1 MRLLIRMNAYY
12 VPSLSLNPVIQL
24 LTWRFWIILHSKS
37 RINILISD
45 LKLRFLFRLLATP
58 ATKSYSVQERA
69 YVIEVLIFIYLSSK
83 LDVMTF

>member
-1 MRLLIRMNAYY
+1 MLRAQLVTQSSNGGSGLFYI
-12 VPSLSLNPVIQL
+12 LNQE
-24 LTWRFWIILHSKS
+24 
-37 RINILISD
+37 INILISG

>member
-1 MRLLIRMNAYY
+1 MLRNQLVTQSSNGGSGLFYI
-12 VPSLSLNPVIQL
+12 LNQE
-24 LTWRFWIILHSKS
+24 
-37 RINILISD
+37 INILISG

>member
-1 MRLLIRMNAYY
+1 MLRAQLVTQSSNGGSGLFYI
-12 VPSLSLNPVIQL
+12 LNQE
-24 LTWRFWIILHSKS
+24 
-37 RINILISD
+37 INILISG

-69 YVIEVLIFIYLSSK
+69 YVIEVIIFIYLSSK

>member
-1 MRLLIRMNAYY
+1 MLRAQLVTQSSNGGSGLFYI
-12 VPSLSLNPVIQL
+12 LNQE
-24 LTWRFWIILHSKS
+24 
-37 RINILISD
+37 INILISG

-69 YVIEVLIFIYLSSK
+69 YVIEVLIFIYFSSK

>member
-1 MRLLIRMNAYY
+1 MLRAQLVTQSSNGGSGLFYI
-12 VPSLSLNPVIQL
+12 LNQE
-24 LTWRFWIILHSKS
+24 
-37 RINILISD
+37 INILISG

-69 YVIEVLIFIYLSSK
+69 YVIEVFIFIYLSSK